1 VELRQLR
8 YFLAVSEDL
17 HFGRAAQ
24 RLHVSQPPLSVQIRR
39 LEQELGVALFRRTT
53 RNVEL
58 TDAGLV
64 LKEKVREI
72 VDAVDGLGDIAANAT
87 DEYRGA
93 VRLGFVS
100 SAGLSILPQALRTF
114 REAYR
119 GVQLELTELTS
130 TQLVDSLHDGAID
143 VGVLRGHNRT
153 PGITTT
159 PVLEEELVVVLPADH
174 DLAGC
179 TSLSPEQLVD
189 EPMVFVARRLM
200 PDFFDAVVGTVRTA
214 TGGPTI
220 VQEAVQQETLTG
232 LVAAGVGYSV
242 LAASTMLVP
251 RPGVVYRPLNG
262 RPQAPPLCIATRDQ
276 DRSALV
282 ELLVDH
288 LAAAARDKTR
298 HSEATRQCRSAE
310 SPMGH

>member
-17 HFGRAAQ
+17 HFGRAAK
-24 RLHVSQPPLSVQIRR
+24 RLNVSQPPLSVQIRR
-39 LEQELGVALFRRTT
+39 LERELGVALFRRTT

-72 VDAVDGLGDIAANAT
+72 VDAVDDLADIAANAT
-87 DEYRGA
+87 GEYRGSI
-93 VRLGFVS
+93 RLGFVS
-100 SAGLSILPQALRTF
+100 SAGLTILPQALRTF

-130 TQLVDSLHDGAID
+130 TQLVDSLHDGAVD

-159 PVLEEELVVVLPADH
+159 PILEEELVVVLPAGH
-174 DLAGC
+174 ALAAC
-179 TSLSPEQLVD
+179 PSLSPEQLVD

-214 TGGPTI
+214 TGGPRI

-232 LVAAGVGYSV
+232 LVAAGVGYTV
-242 LAASTMLVP
+242 LAESTMLVP

-262 RPQAPPLCIATRDQ
+262 HPPAPPLCIATRDQ

-288 LAAAARDKTR
+288 LAAAARD
-298 HSEATRQCRSAE
+298 ATLGDGSPG